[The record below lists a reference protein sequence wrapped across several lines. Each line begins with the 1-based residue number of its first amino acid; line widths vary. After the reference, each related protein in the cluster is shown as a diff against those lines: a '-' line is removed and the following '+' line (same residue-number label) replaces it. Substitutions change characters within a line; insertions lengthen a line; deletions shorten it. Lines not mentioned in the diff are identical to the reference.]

1 MLQVYRTWH
10 NGPRSVFGR
19 IGSED
24 ALGIVEYETLTA
36 IYDAVYCTA
45 EGCTLVA
52 EPNDGYAV
60 DCWCGH
66 PEHQGELSYEPTF
79 HYDPARMQQ
88 TDTVYL
94 FFTSTAPGMETTF
107 AMDRTELSA
116 YDRAILDFTVAQ
128 PGYDGTYTVKIEGLP
143 TFFRERYMD
152 QRPVTEFTLPGN
164 NSYWLRVRPEA
175 VGENPFVVTVTD
187 ENGNSRSFRS
197 SLLGIKT
204 VSYFSLTV
212 GKAPGT
218 GLDIVVE
225 CTDPVLSD
233 LTLTVR
239 TNIRITGRT
248 GATVTRTCET
258 AVTLEAGAMK
268 GRETHVLDLSA
279 GDTFTIL
286 GSEMIFARSTSDN
299 GMVEYRNSN

>member
-1 MLQVYRTWH
+1 MKQKQYNVPHTFVILFFVVLYCA
-10 NGPRSVFGR
+10 V
-19 IGSED
+19 
-24 ALGIVEYETLTA
+24 LTYM
-36 IYDAVYCTA
+36 IPMGQYDTIEV
-45 EGCTLVA
+45 
-52 EPNDGYAV
+52 
-60 DCWCGH
+60 
-66 PEHQGELSYEPTF
+66 SYEQNGETKT
-79 HYDPARMQQ
+79 R
-88 TDTVYL
+88 TV
-94 FFTSTAPGMETTF
+94 
-107 AMDRTELSA
+107 
-116 YDRAILDFTVAQ
+116 LDA
-128 PGYDGTYTVKIEGLP
+128 DS
-143 TFFRERYMD
+143 FRY
-152 QRPVTEFTLPGN
+152 
-164 NSYWLRVRPEA
+164 
-175 VGENPFVVTVTD
+175 VTD

>member
-1 MLQVYRTWH
+1 
-10 NGPRSVFGR
+10 
-19 IGSED
+19 
-24 ALGIVEYETLTA
+24 
-36 IYDAVYCTA
+36 
-45 EGCTLVA
+45 
-52 EPNDGYAV
+52 
-60 DCWCGH
+60 
-66 PEHQGELSYEPTF
+66 
-79 HYDPARMQQ
+79 
-88 TDTVYL
+88 
-94 FFTSTAPGMETTF
+94 METTF